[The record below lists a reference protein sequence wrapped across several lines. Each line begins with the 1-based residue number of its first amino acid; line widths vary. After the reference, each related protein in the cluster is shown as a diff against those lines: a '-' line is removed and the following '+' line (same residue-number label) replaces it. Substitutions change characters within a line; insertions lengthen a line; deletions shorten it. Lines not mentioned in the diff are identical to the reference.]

1 MENEKTIWNK
11 TIFSES
17 PHKYDDNFQIMNMQY
32 KLKNS
37 KKKRKEN
44 YKNIELLENIYDN
57 TEENIEG
64 FKAETKIAKDK
75 KSKEDTSKTEGYNE
89 DYTSADTVG
98 YGNLTKTS
106 KSKEIDPNFLGL
118 PDKDYDGVDRP
129 DKGNKDDPRV
139 ALIRS
144 INNVFGAINK
154 FNYKIALVIAK
165 TLSRSG
171 KAEDD
176 FGELLRK
183 GSNARKTEKNNSYTT
198 KDVVIIQKYIGLF
211 ESILVAF
218 FATYN
223 WFYIMF
229 YYYTESDCKDMD
241 CNMKESNADTTK
253 ETEAD
258 TTKETEADTTKETEA
273 DTTKETEADTTK
285 ESNADTT
292 KESHADEINETLNEM
307 TNTLLGR
314 RIKIP
319 KLNSF
324 FIQNQIHG
332 GSIFSSIFCSFVNN
346 FFIFALAFVECLQSI
361 MIDII
366 PKYAKQ
372 IFNYKGCFVIVFC
385 MLVMFFY
392 YCNTLLHKFLIDV
405 LTGNTRNLMVG
416 IMYFLLLLIYFFG
429 NYNFGKITKTTN
441 YTTHTFMDFIL
452 SPTLSIIMAF
462 MRFIIIMLVSVPL
475 GAIACVFYIL
485 FNSLFGILFN
495 TGILKYFGTYF
506 RINDFI
512 KDNNDPEA
520 NKDRSGE
527 EEFIY
532 KIKSSYNKVI
542 DFFYKYSIFISYIIL
557 LIFAIN
563 DYLKNVK
570 NYKLKLHLIILSSIF
585 IVIMLISMIGIFFN
599 KTEETANPTTPMSDE
614 SEKEQSL
621 ADIISIVFKNI
632 FTKTIIAFTK
642 KTIFASSKKSSK

>member
-1 MENEKTIWNK
+1 MENEKSIWNK

-17 PHKYDDNFQIMNMQY
+17 PDKYDDNFQIMNMQY
-32 KLKNS
+32 KLKS
-37 KKKRKEN
+37 IKKNKKEN

-57 TEENIEG
+57 KEEIIEG
-64 FKAETKIAKDK
+64 FNKKKTKKTK
-75 KSKEDTSKTEGYNE
+75 KTENSYNE
-89 DYTSADTVG
+89 NYNSNDTVG
-98 YGNLTKTS
+98 YGNLKKTK
-106 KSKEIDPNFLGL
+106 KSKEFDPNFLGL
-118 PDKDYDGVDRP
+118 PDKDFDGVDKP

-144 INNVFGAINK
+144 INNVFGVINK

-183 GSNARKTEKNNSYTT
+183 GSNQRKTEKNNSYTT
-198 KDVVIIQKYIGLF
+198 GDVLLIQKYIGLF

-241 CNMKESNADTTK
+241 CIIKEPNADENK
-253 ETEAD
+253 EPNAGEN
-258 TTKETEADTTKETEA
+258 KEP
-273 DTTKETEADTTK
+273 
-285 ESNADTT
+285 NADEN
-292 KESHADEINETLNEM
+292 KEPTSKFI
-307 TNTLLGR
+307 NTLLGH

-324 FIQNQIHG
+324 HIQNQIHG

-361 MIDII
+361 MMDII
-366 PKYAKQ
+366 PKFAKQ

-385 MLVMFFY
+385 MLLMFFY

-405 LTGNTRNLMVG
+405 LTGNTKNLMVG

-441 YTTHTFMDFIL
+441 YTTHTFMDFVL
-452 SPTLSIIMAF
+452 SPTISMVKAF

-475 GAIACVFYIL
+475 GAIACFFYIL

-495 TGILKYFGTYF
+495 TGILKYIGTFF

-512 KDNNDPEA
+512 KDNNDPDA
-520 NKDRSGE
+520 NKNRSGE

-599 KTEETANPTTPMSDE
+599 KTEEIAKPTTPMPDE
-614 SEKEQSL
+614 SEKDNSL
-621 ADIISIVFKNI
+621 TYIISIMFKNL
-632 FTKTIIAFTK
+632 FSKIITTTAKNATNNNK
-642 KTIFASSKKSSK
+642 GKSK

>member
-11 TIFSES
+11 TIFSET
-17 PHKYDDNFQIMNMQY
+17 PNKYDDNFQIMNMKY
-32 KLKNS
+32 KIKNS
-37 KKKRKEN
+37 KKNKKEN
-44 YKNIELLENIYDN
+44 YKNIEILENIYDDSN
-57 TEENIEG
+57 ENIEG
-64 FKAETKIAKDK
+64 FKAKKKIAKVK

-98 YGNLTKTS
+98 YGNLTKS
-106 KSKEIDPNFLGL
+106 KKNNDLDPNFLGL

-144 INNVFGAINK
+144 INNVFGVINK

-253 ETEAD
+253 ESDAD
-258 TTKETEADTTKETEA
+258 TTKETEADTTK
-273 DTTKETEADTTK
+273 D
-285 ESNADTT
+285 SNADTT
-292 KESHADEINETLNEM
+292 KESDADEINETLNEI

-314 RIKIP
+314 RIKVP

-599 KTEETANPTTPMSDE
+599 KTEETANPTIPMSDE

-621 ADIISIVFKNI
+621 ADIISIMFKNI
-632 FTKTIIAFTK
+632 FTKTIT
-642 KTIFASSKKSSK
+642 ASSKKSSNNNKGKSE